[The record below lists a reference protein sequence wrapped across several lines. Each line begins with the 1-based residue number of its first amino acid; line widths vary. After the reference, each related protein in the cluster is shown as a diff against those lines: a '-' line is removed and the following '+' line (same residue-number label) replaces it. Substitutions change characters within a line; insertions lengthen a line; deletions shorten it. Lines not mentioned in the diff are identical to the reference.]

1 VIVPRAAPARRATP
15 PDSQPKGDASIM
27 ARLSVRLYGDPILR
41 TVAEPVTAVT
51 PEIKTIIADMTETM
65 WHQVGV
71 GLAAPQVGISLRI
84 LVMDDGK
91 RGARAL
97 LNPSITDRRGSVVEE
112 EGCLSIPGVFGDVE
126 RSQWIS
132 VSALDENGAPI
143 SFEAQGLQAK
153 VVQHEIDHLDGVLF
167 IDRLPPVTRDRIK
180 KRIQKEGLSKA
191 TGHHAFAL

>member
-1 VIVPRAAPARRATP
+1 
-15 PDSQPKGDASIM
+15 M

-112 EGCLSIPGVFGDVE
+112 EGCLSIPGVFADVE
-126 RSQWIS
+126 RSKWIS
-132 VSALDENGAPI
+132 VAAMDENGAPI
-143 SFEAQGLQAK
+143 AFEAQGLQAK
-153 VVQHEIDHLDGVLF
+153 VIQHEIDHLDGVLF

-180 KRIQKEGLSKA
+180 KRIQKEGLSKT

>member
-1 VIVPRAAPARRATP
+1 
-15 PDSQPKGDASIM
+15 M

-91 RGARAL
+91 RSARAL
-97 LNPSITDRRGSVVEE
+97 LNPSITDRRGSIVEE
-112 EGCLSIPGVFGDVE
+112 EGCLSVPGVFGDVE

-132 VSALDENGAPI
+132 VSALDETGAPI

-153 VVQHEIDHLDGVLF
+153 VIQHEIDHLDGVLF